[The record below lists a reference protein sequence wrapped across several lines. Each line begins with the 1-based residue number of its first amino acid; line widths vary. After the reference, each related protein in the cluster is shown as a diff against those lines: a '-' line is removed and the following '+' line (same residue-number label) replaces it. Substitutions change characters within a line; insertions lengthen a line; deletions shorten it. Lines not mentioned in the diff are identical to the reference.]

1 MNNRI
6 SKSINQ
12 NLKLNENPHIYP
24 GYIESLPGQFATKNI
39 TTNQLISDQY
49 TVSNPTVQADF
60 YLYTVLGPDPTATC
74 ELVSVL
80 RRFSQF
86 TALRE
91 ALLQRFTGIYLPPLP
106 PKQITK
112 NKS

>member
-12 NLKLNENPHIYP
+12 NLKFNENPHIYP
-24 GYIESLPGQFATKNI
+24 GYVESLPGLFKPKNI
-39 TTNQLISDQY
+39 TNNQQISDQY

-60 YLYTVLGPDPTATC
+60 YLYTVVGPDPTATS

-80 RRFSQF
+80 RRFS
-86 TALRE
+86 
-91 ALLQRFTGIYLPPLP
+91 
-106 PKQITK
+106 
-112 NKS
+112 